1 MGSFY
6 AEKNWGEVQIDWAT
20 HGAGEH
26 ATLDYARTNVTLRVL
41 GIDDGE
47 EHLRVSVPLSAV
59 RRDARVLDRVTPA
72 DMEATLACAASSLR
86 TAAGS
91 GGQRLSPACAAFMGA
106 CTPALELRHSALYFA
121 GHTVVIGGLAVATL
135 LIVLSP
141 CLAWGL
147 GPYLPGK
154 RPAAFAV
161 VAVGLAAVWAFIQSM
176 H

>member
-1 MGSFY
+1 M
-6 AEKNWGEVQIDWAT
+6 
-20 HGAGEH
+20 
-26 ATLDYARTNVTLRVL
+26 TLRVL

-47 EHLRVSVPLSAV
+47 EHISVAVPLSAV
-59 RRDARVLDRVTPA
+59 RRDPRVLGRVSPA
-72 DMEATLACAASSLR
+72 AMEATLACAASSLH
-86 TAAGS
+86 TGS
-91 GGQRLSPACAAFMGA
+91 SRERLSPACAAFMGA
-106 CTPALELRHSALYFA
+106 CTPALELKHSAFYFA
-121 GHTVVIGGLAVATL
+121 GHTVVIGGLVVATL

-141 CLAWGL
+141 CLAWVV